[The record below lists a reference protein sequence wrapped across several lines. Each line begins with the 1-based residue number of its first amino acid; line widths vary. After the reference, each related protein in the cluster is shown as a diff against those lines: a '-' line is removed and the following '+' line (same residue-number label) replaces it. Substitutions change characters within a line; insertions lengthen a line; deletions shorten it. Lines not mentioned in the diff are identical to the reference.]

1 MSVDFKYIESLL
13 LQLLTSLTT
22 TFTESELKEVQ
33 EFIDV
38 GEYGL
43 SLETLVDIINEEN
56 KKIPVASA
64 KLVEELEN
72 TMLLDKEVFA
82 EKLRGHV
89 IDN

>member
-56 KKIPVASA
+56 KQIPVASA